1 MGHTNAR
8 GSRTRSDGVPELLA
22 GEAGLVAELLLDPGR
37 ERLQVGTVLD
47 PTFLTQDDDG
57 IFVVWVYLS
66 SWLYL
71 AKRSDRHGAPVL
83 ICESE
88 ELLLGCQT
96 PTASL

>member
-1 MGHTNAR
+1 M
-8 GSRTRSDGVPELLA
+8 PEVLA

-47 PTFLTQDDDG
+47 LMFVTQED
-57 IFVVWVYLS
+57 IFAVWVYLS

-83 ICESE
+83 ICESK
-88 ELLLGCQT
+88 ELLF
-96 PTASL
+96 